1 VGVHGIAQEAS
12 KQSQVQFLQGESLEA
27 QEASKQSQVQFLQGE
42 PLDKCRCP
50 GAYNLPAAIDLDR
63 CKQWRDLKVYA
74 DASFL
79 YWDGIEEGLLVATNG
94 IFSGGILYTPTDGI
108 PLSQSFD
115 YKPGFKVGLGAV
127 YQHEWVVFA
136 DYTWLR
142 GTDSVRKSAPTNTSL
157 TSGTSAV
164 TTGTPVWVIGNWFLQ
179 GNGIGQALA
188 GTSAASK
195 WTYAVD
201 LIDAMASRPYYQG
214 SSLTVSPFGGLRAA
228 LIRQNLK
235 VSLTEI
241 SGQTGISNPPQPI
254 TSRNRSSSW
263 AIGPRIGCDANWL
276 LPAGFRVEGDFA
288 ASLLFTRYTKITHT
302 EDRASTTFNPGPYT
316 YRYRDY
322 NCLRP
327 MGELGLGVGWGRYL
341 ASQKYHIDFAASYDF
356 NIFWSQN
363 MISKMLAEYLSG
375 MMFNA
380 PHLFFHGL
388 TLSGRLDF

>member
-1 VGVHGIAQEAS
+1 MKLTSTAACIIACMSVHGIAQEAS
-12 KQSQVQFLQGESLEA
+12 AG
-27 QEASKQSQVQFLQGE
+27 QSQVQFLQGE
-42 PLDKCRCP
+42 PLDTCRCP
-50 GAYNLPAAIDLDR
+50 GAFNLPAAIDLDR
-63 CKQWRDLKVYA
+63 CERWKDLKVYA

-79 YWDGIEEGLLVATNG
+79 YWDGIEEGLLIATNG
-94 IFSGGILYTPTDGI
+94 IFSAGTLYTPNNGI

-127 YQHEWVVFA
+127 FRHEWVVFA

-142 GTDSVRKSAPTNTSL
+142 GTNSIGKSAPTNTSL

-195 WTYAVD
+195 WTYAID

-214 SSLTVSPFGGLRAA
+214 SSLTVAPFGGLRAA
-228 LIRQNLK
+228 LIRQNFK

-241 SGQTGISNPPQPI
+241 SGQTGGFILPPQPI

-263 AIGPRIGCDANWL
+263 AIGPRVGCDANWL
-276 LPAGFRVEGDFA
+276 LPAGFRFEGDFA
-288 ASLLFTRYTKITHT
+288 ASLLYTRYTKITHT

-341 ASQKYHIDFAASYDF
+341 ASQKYHIDCSASYDF

-375 MMFNA
+375 MMFTA
-380 PHLFFHGL
+380 PDLFFHGL